1 MKKLNLSI
9 ILALIISCFV
19 FISCTGAK
27 DATKDAAKETP
38 TLRVF
43 AAASLKESLDDIKA
57 DFEKKEGVKLEYNLA
72 GSGTLAN
79 QIVQA
84 DVCDVFIS
92 ASKKHMK
99 IVSDKNLAS
108 KPVDLFKNKLVLITP
123 KDGNKVKSIQD
134 LSKVSKIALGETE
147 SVPVGKYSKE
157 SLTKLNLWDSLE
169 KDKKI
174 VFAKDVKSVLNYVE
188 TGEVDAGIV
197 YLSDANSSD
206 KVNVVATFDEST
218 HSPIIYPAAVI
229 DNSPQK
235 DLAEKFLNYIK
246 ENANKFEKNGFVVIK

>member
-9 ILALIISCFV
+9 ILALIVSCFV
-19 FISCTGAK
+19 FVSCSGAK

-43 AAASLKESLDDIKA
+43 AAASLKESLDTIK
-57 DFEKKEGVKLEYNLA
+57 DEFEKKEGVKLEYNLA

-79 QIVQA
+79 QITQA

-92 ASKKHMK
+92 ASKKHMQ

-123 KDGNKVKSIQD
+123 KENNKVKSIED

-169 KDKKI
+169 KSQKI

-206 KVNVVATFDEST
+206 KVNVIATFDEST

-235 DLAEKFLNYIK
+235 DLAEKFLAYIK
-246 ENANKFEKNGFVVIK
+246 ENADKFEKNGFIVIK